1 MKKLISLLLAVML
14 VVSTMGMTV
23 FAKNE
28 PVSTDYAVDTLCD
41 LGFLIGDD
49 AGNLQLD
56 KPVTRAEFATILLRV
71 LGLSEVNAPVTMQ
84 TFNDVPQTHWA
95 AGIISHC
102 STLGI
107 INGYGNGMFGPDDYV
122 NYQDAITMVIRT
134 LGYEPAVGNANYP
147 TGYLTKA
154 GELGLTNGVNGMS
167 GTPIL
172 RKDIVRLIFNSL
184 DVPLMTQSGYGTFTQ
199 YVVNDGYSSTTGTLN
214 IKKTLLSEKHNIVKV
229 QGVVGSASYL
239 TTNKTKVDVDVVNG
253 FRNKFGIDDRKMFV
267 GDTDI
272 AKYSGKEVIMFV
284 HYDEFNDECTVK
296 SFYEVISNDKLI
308 IDFVD
313 VEDVN
318 GNEIT
323 YYVNNYKT
331 TTVTIAEDANVYY
344 NGVNAKDKEGN
355 INLPTNF
362 DMEHMSGTIELTLLD
377 DTNAKIDYDT
387 VFITAYDTF
396 VVDEVRYN
404 SKTVMPKNDTV
415 VVKRINF
422 DEDDDVIAN
431 LYDANG
437 RTMDWTDLNEY
448 DVLSVKYVKS
458 DSEDIYEARVIDNIV
473 VGVVEEISDDYV
485 VINSNEYKTLVD
497 DIKLGDEGTYYLDIN
512 DNIVYHNATITKSD
526 NYAYVIKVANA
537 TDMDNAQMKI
547 LTKENGVVTVDV
559 AKKIT
564 VIKNG
569 NKTNNVKFN
578 SIDNDLVGSVIT
590 YKLNANGE
598 ISTIEFA
605 VANNDEE
612 VFNNPYN
619 DVDLTDYDVDN
630 QSFRI
635 NSKKI
640 YLNDNVVIFNVYG
653 DEEDYEVIS
662 LNNFADDQVLYGV
675 DLYDIDEDRNV
686 SVLVLKSANTITPE
700 TFNATF
706 ITKISE
712 TIDEDGYNVYRVTG
726 YVNGEEVTYICDDV
740 DDSII
745 GTLVTPI
752 YKANGEVNR
761 FEAVDSV
768 DGEYV
773 YGILSDV
780 NTKRKY
786 IVVDGEEY
794 NIKNSVNIYVYDEN
808 TNTRN
813 KYKINEVLSYI
824 EYDDIEEV
832 WYANG
837 DEISSAPSVYMYI
850 YDGDVVDLVYYID

>member
-28 PVSTDYAVDTLCD
+28 PVSADYAVDTLCD

-71 LGLSEVNAPVTMQ
+71 LGLSEVNAPVIMQ

-95 AGIISHC
+95 AGIVSHC

-122 NYQDAITMVIRT
+122 NYQDAITMVVRT
-134 LGYEPAVGNANYP
+134 LGYEPAVGNVNYP

-154 GELGLTNGVNGMS
+154 GELGLTNGVNGMA

-172 RKDIVRLIFNSL
+172 RKDIARLIFNSL

-199 YVVNDGYSSTTGTLN
+199 YVVNDGYSSTTGTVN
-214 IKKTLLSEKHNIVKV
+214 VKKTLLSEKHNIVKL
-229 QGVVGSASYL
+229 QGIVGSSSNL
-239 TTNKTKVDVDVVNG
+239 TTSKTKVDVDVVNG
-253 FRNKFGIDDRKMFV
+253 FRNKFNIDDRKMLV
-267 GDTDI
+267 GNTDI
-272 AKYSGKEVIMFV
+272 ANYSGKEVIMFV

-296 SFYEVISNDKLI
+296 SFYEVTSNDRLV
-308 IDFVD
+308 IDFTD
-313 VEDVN
+313 IDVN
-318 GNEIT
+318 KTNDNEIV
-323 YYVNNYKT
+323 YYVNDYRT
-331 TTVTIAEDANVYY
+331 TSVTVLEDAKVYY
-344 NGVNAKDKEGN
+344 NGVEDAIPSG
-355 INLPTNF
+355 F
-362 DMEHMSGTIELTLLD
+362 DIDCMSGYIELALLD
-377 DTNAKIDYDT
+377 DTNAKVDYDT
-387 VFITAYDTF
+387 VYITAYDTF
-396 VVDEVRYN
+396 VVDEVIAT
-404 SKTVMPKNDTV
+404 SKRVTPKNSPAV
-415 VVKRINF
+415 VTRINF
-422 DEDDDVIAN
+422 DEEDDIVAK

-437 RTMDWTDLNEY
+437 RIMDWTDLNEY

-458 DSEDIYEARVIDNIV
+458 GNEDIYEARVIDNIV

-485 VINSNEYKTLVD
+485 VINGYEYKTLVE

-512 DNIVYHNATITKSD
+512 NNIVYHNATITKSD
-526 NYAYVIKVANA
+526 NYAYVIKTANA

-547 LTKENGVVTVDV
+547 LTKENGVVTVEV
-559 AKKIT
+559 ANKIT
-564 VIKNG
+564 TIENG
-569 NKTNNVKFN
+569 IKTNNVKFN

-590 YKLNANGE
+590 YKLNANGQ

-605 VANNDEE
+605 VANNNED

-630 QSFRI
+630 QSFKI
-635 NSKKI
+635 NGKKI

-662 LNNFADDQVLYGV
+662 LNNLADDQVLYGV
-675 DLYDIDEDRNV
+675 DLYDIDEDRNI

-706 ITKISE
+706 VTKISE
-712 TIDEDGYNVYRVTG
+712 TIDEDGYNVYRVVG

-752 YKANGEVNR
+752 YKANGEVNK

-808 TNTRN
+808 TNSRN